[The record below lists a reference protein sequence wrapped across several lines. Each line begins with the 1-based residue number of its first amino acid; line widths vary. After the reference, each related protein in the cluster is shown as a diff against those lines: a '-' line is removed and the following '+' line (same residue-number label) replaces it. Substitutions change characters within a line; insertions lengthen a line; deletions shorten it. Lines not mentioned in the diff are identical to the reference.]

1 MWQSEHA
8 RPLPAR
14 PTRARSWKFAL
25 PLQTVPPAGVQA
37 LEAGVVSRLQKMI
50 DRGEISHVTRNNLR
64 SAITLETGKGK

>member
-1 MWQSEHA
+1 MSLTLTKDDLA
-8 RPLPAR
+8 MI
-14 PTRARSWKFAL
+14 RAGAGDRD
-25 PLQTVPPAGVQA
+25 TAGVQA